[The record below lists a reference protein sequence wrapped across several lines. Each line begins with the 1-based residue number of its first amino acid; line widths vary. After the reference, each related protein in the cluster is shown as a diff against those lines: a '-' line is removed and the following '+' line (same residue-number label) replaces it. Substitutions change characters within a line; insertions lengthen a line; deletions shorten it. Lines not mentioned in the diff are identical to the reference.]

1 MTGDNLAWLAGP
13 CPAGVWRRVIDA
25 EQPGGTPFVRWGR
38 VDEPEAVRLLAA
50 ANPATMDRATAREL
64 AELLRLWAD
73 GEGAAHV

>member
-1 MTGDNLAWLAGP
+1 MS
-13 CPAGVWRRVIDA
+13 RRSTSHPLFELTA
-25 EQPGGTPFVRWGR
+25 ARVREFLR
-38 VDEPEAVRLLAA
+38 EPEAVRLLAA